1 MKKPTQWAIGGFLFT
16 SVMGTLLHFAFEW
29 SGNHPIVGLF
39 SAVNESI
46 WEHMKLIFF
55 PMVVYAIIQYRFW
68 QGRGEDYWCEKHV
81 SILIAL
87 VLIPLI
93 YYTYTGILGKS
104 VDWFNIAIFF
114 ISAGEAYR
122 SEAIRFQKGAVCAL
136 SGKAS
141 VIVIAV
147 IALLFVFFTFSPP
160 KIPLFA
166 DPRTGVYGFCG

>member
-122 SEAIRFQKGAVCAL
+122 CEAMRFQKGAVCAL

-147 IALLFVFFTFSPP
+147 IALLFVFFTYSPP